1 MWSSYSAPHFPPL
14 STTFL
19 HFAPLSAPGPPPG
32 PQPAQVRPTAGRY
45 LAVFRRLAAGVTL
58 GVLSLAAPLSSTGL
72 GHSEVAHAAPS
83 SPSLPRLGDRGD
95 SVRSLQQALIAAGV
109 KVPGGADGVFG
120 RGTQGAIRTF
130 QESQGLPA
138 TGEVDEL
145 TGHLLGLA
153 PAPALPTLGQRGDA
167 VRSLQ
172 QALIDAGVNV
182 RGGADGIFGNATT
195 TAVKTFQTARK
206 LSSTGIVDVRTA
218 IALRILPA
226 AKSSTTPQTPPNTS
240 GGTTSTPTAG
250 SWAKVGDRGEKVVVL
265 QKALIAAGV
274 NVRGGADGIFGNAT
288 TSALRTYQ
296 ETVGLAASGRLDDAT
311 AQLLGLV
318 AAPDRPRRGDSGD
331 AVRSVQKKLIDLGF
345 RIAGGADGD
354 FGSATTRAI
363 SSFQRE
369 RGFEETGK
377 LDLRTYV
384 VLMASKPSTSDT
396 GSSPTPTTDA
406 PATDGP
412 ATPVAI
418 FPAQGPCWF
427 TDTWHAPRSG
437 GRTHQGVDIIAA
449 TGRAVYAVADGTI
462 TRVFFDRPGSL
473 GGNAVRLT
481 AADGTYF
488 HYAHFSKFGEGIEVG
503 TKVKVGQVIGYVGS
517 TGSSSTPHLHFEY
530 HPKGGAAV
538 NPYPIVKAINGCQN
552 TELWAPP
559 ASSSTTD

>member
-1 MWSSYSAPHFPPL
+1 M
-14 STTFL
+14 
-19 HFAPLSAPGPPPG
+19 
-32 PQPAQVRPTAGRY
+32 
-45 LAVFRRLAAGVTL
+45 FRRLGIGLTL
-58 GVLSLAAPLSSTGL
+58 GVISLAAPWGSTGFAPTPTAL
-72 GHSEVAHAAPS
+72 ASPS

-120 RGTQGAIRTF
+120 RGTQGAIRSF
-130 QESQGLPA
+130 QESVGLPA
-138 TGEVDEL
+138 TGEVDEI
-145 TGHLLGLA
+145 TGHLLGMA
-153 PAPALPTLGQRGDA
+153 PAPALPSVGQRGDA
-167 VRSLQ
+167 VKVLQ

-195 TAVKTFQTARK
+195 TAVKTFQSARK
-206 LSSTGIVDVRTA
+206 LSSTGVVDVRTA

-226 AKSSTTPQTPPNTS
+226 AKSSQTS
-240 GGTTSTPTAG
+240 GSNPTSTNTPSSTGGVTTVAL
-250 SWAKVGDRGEKVVVL
+250 AKAGDRGDKVVVL
-265 QKALIAAGV
+265 QKALMAAGV

-318 AAPDRPRRGDSGD
+318 PAPDRPRRGDSGD
-331 AVRSVQKKLIDLGF
+331 AVRSVQQKLIDLGF
-345 RIAGGADGD
+345 RIAGGADGE
-354 FGSATTRAI
+354 FGSATSRAVAR
-363 SSFQRE
+363 FQRE

-384 VLMASKPSTSDT
+384 VLMASKVSATPSDS
-396 GSSPTPTTDA
+396 GSSSAPTA
-406 PATDGP
+406 DGP

-437 GRTHQGVDIIAA
+437 GRVHQGVDIIAP
-449 TGRAVYAVADGTI
+449 TGKAVYAVADGTI

-503 TKVKVGQVIGYVGS
+503 TKVTVGQVIGYVGS

-552 TELWAPP
+552 TELWKPP
-559 ASSSTTD
+559 ADASSGTD